1 MTNKNP
7 FEIRADMLQL
17 AKEYMDQQQQI
28 NVQFAEA
35 MMEKGKKSFE
45 DIQESYRMYSMEDLM
60 EKAKEMYSFVS
71 DKK

>member
-1 MTNKNP
+1 MTSKNP

-35 MMEKGKKSFE
+35 MMEKGKKSLE
-45 DIQESYRMYSMEDLM
+45 DLQESYQMYSMEDLM

>member
-35 MMEKGKKSFE
+35 MMEKGKKSLE
-45 DIQESYRMYSMEDLM
+45 DIQESYQMYSVDDLDG
-60 EKAKEMYSFVS
+60 KG
-71 DKK
+71 

>member
-1 MTNKNP
+1 MTSKNP

-35 MMEKGKKSFE
+35 MMEKGKKSLE
-45 DIQESYRMYSMEDLM
+45 DIQESYQMYSMEDLM

>member
-1 MTNKNP
+1 MSNKNP

-35 MMEKGKKSFE
+35 MMEKGKKSLE
-45 DIQESYRMYSMEDLM
+45 DIQESYQMYSVDELM

-71 DKK
+71 SKT

>member
-1 MTNKNP
+1 MTSKNP

-35 MMEKGKKSFE
+35 MMEKGKKSLE
-45 DIQESYRMYSMEDLM
+45 DIQESYQMYPIEDLM